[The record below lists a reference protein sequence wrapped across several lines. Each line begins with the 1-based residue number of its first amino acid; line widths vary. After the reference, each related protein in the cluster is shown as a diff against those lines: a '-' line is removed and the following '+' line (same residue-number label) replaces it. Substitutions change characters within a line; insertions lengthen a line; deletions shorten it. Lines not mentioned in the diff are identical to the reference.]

1 MKIHS
6 IELGT
11 VAVPLRKPFKTAL
24 RTVHTAYSTYVKIT
38 TEDGKIGWGE
48 APPTH
53 VITGDSMGSIAYAI
67 EEVIA
72 PKLIGMD
79 IRNRSEL
86 FAILHKTMVGNTS
99 AKAAVDMAIHDLIG
113 QLAEMPLYQFLGG
126 HKNQLDSNFTV
137 SVNGPAEMAADAFQ
151 YVEDGFTTLKV
162 KVGIGSSELDIQRVK
177 AIRKRVGNAVKIRLD
192 ANQGW
197 QPKEAIRTITA
208 MEDAGLEIEL
218 VEQPVHAEDIDGLL
232 YVTQNTLTPIMADES
247 VFSPRDAL
255 RVLQCGAA
263 DLINIKLMKSGGI
276 HEALKI
282 NALAESYGVQCMT
295 GSMIETKLGI
305 TAAAHFAASH
315 PNITRC
321 DFDAPLMLNGD
332 PVIGG
337 VTYSRQTVHLPD
349 VAGLGVQIDPTW
361 LTHHRKSENEE
372 RQR

>member
-6 IELGT
+6 IELAT
-11 VAVPLRKPFKTAL
+11 VAVPLSKPFKTAL
-24 RTVHTAYSTYVKIT
+24 RTVHTAYSTYVKVT
-38 TEDGKIGWGE
+38 TEDGESGWGE

-53 VITGDSMGSIAYAI
+53 VITGDSMASITYAI
-67 EEVIA
+67 EEVLA

-79 IRNRSEL
+79 VRNRTEL
-86 FAILHKTMVGNTS
+86 FAVLHKTIVRNTS
-99 AKAAVDMAIHDLIG
+99 AKAAVDMAIHDLLG
-113 QLAEMPLYQFLGG
+113 QLAGLPLYQFLGG
-126 HKNQLDSNFTV
+126 HRTKLDSNFTV
-137 SVNGPAEMAADAFQ
+137 SVNDPMEMGDDAHR

-162 KVGIGSSELDIQRVK
+162 KVGIGSSELDIERVK
-177 AIRKRVGNAVKIRLD
+177 EIRNRVGHTVKIRLD

-197 QPKEAIRTITA
+197 KPKEAIRTITA

-247 VFSPRDAL
+247 VFSPKDAL

-305 TAAAHFAASH
+305 TAAAHFAASQ

-337 VTYSRQTVHLPD
+337 VTYTKQLVHLPNEP
-349 VAGLGVQIDPTW
+349 GLGVQIDSTW
-361 LTHHRKSENEE
+361 LSHHRTSGNEE
-372 RQR
+372 EQ

>member
-1 MKIHS
+1 MKIQS
-6 IELGT
+6 IELAT
-11 VAVPLRKPFKTAL
+11 VAVPLKKPFKTAL

-38 TEDGKIGWGE
+38 ADDGRIGWGE

-53 VITGDSMGSIAYAI
+53 VITGDSMASIAYAI
-67 EEVIA
+67 EEIMA
-72 PKLIGMD
+72 RKLIGMD
-79 IRNRSEL
+79 VRNRTGL
-86 FAILHKTMVGNTS
+86 FAVLHKTIVRNTS
-99 AKAAVDMAIHDLIG
+99 AKAAVDMAIHDLLG
-113 QLAEMPLYQFLGG
+113 QLAGLPLYQFLGG
-126 HKNQLDSNFTV
+126 NKSKLDSNFTV
-137 SVNGPAEMAADAFQ
+137 SVNDPMEMADDAFQ
-151 YVEDGFTTLKV
+151 YAEDGFTTLKV
-162 KVGIGSSELDIQRVK
+162 KVGIGSSELDIERVK
-177 AIRKRVGNAVKIRLD
+177 AIRKRVGNTLKIRLD

-197 QPKEAIRTITA
+197 QPKEAIRTIGA
-208 MEDAGLEIEL
+208 MEDAGLAIEL

-282 NALAESYGVQCMT
+282 NALAESYGVRCMT

-305 TAAAHFAASH
+305 TAAAHFAASQ

-321 DFDAPLMLNGD
+321 DFDAPLMLSGD

-337 VTYSRQTVHLPD
+337 VTYSGQTVELPEG
-349 VAGLGVQIDPTW
+349 AGLGVQIDPSW
-361 LTHHRKSENEE
+361 LTHHRTSRNEE
-372 RQR
+372 EQR